1 MFLNGIFSSYAETG
15 QNDGNEVV
23 FLLDA
28 SNSMNAQDKN
38 RLAMDAI
45 RQMAY
50 SLPSDYRTGL
60 VAYNTEI
67 QVKSDALGG
76 KEDLEN
82 QMEEVAYTGYTN
94 AGEGLA
100 QAMELFSGGDGTS
113 RNIVMISDGEITMK
127 KKEDTEKSRIKF
139 VEAAQLAKEKGVK
152 VYIIAI
158 GTELQPK
165 MHIFDAAEM
174 TDGAIYWEGQSG
186 SLSQIIDQI
195 VFNRLQVPKRSAGT
209 TDGGGGSFR
218 IQLPGT
224 GASRIKIL
232 LTASGGISNVTADYT
247 AKDGNICSNSNF
259 AVVTIDGPYEEEVG
273 IQFDAPDTSKVK
285 A

>member
-158 GTELQPK
+158 GTELDVYKRQQLCQREPGY
-165 MHIFDAAEM
+165 AE
-174 TDGAIYWEGQSG
+174 G
-186 SLSQIIDQI
+186 
-195 VFNRLQVPKRSAGT
+195 
-209 TDGGGGSFR
+209 
-218 IQLPGT
+218 
-224 GASRIKIL
+224 
-232 LTASGGISNVTADYT
+232 
-247 AKDGNICSNSNF
+247 
-259 AVVTIDGPYEEEVG
+259 
-273 IQFDAPDTSKVK
+273 
-285 A
+285 

>member
-76 KEDLEN
+76 KECLEN

-94 AGEGLA
+94 AVSYTHL
-100 QAMELFSGGDGTS
+100 D
-113 RNIVMISDGEITMK
+113 
-127 KKEDTEKSRIKF
+127 
-139 VEAAQLAKEKGVK
+139 
-152 VYIIAI
+152 VYKRQI
-158 GTELQPK
+158 G
-165 MHIFDAAEM
+165 
-174 TDGAIYWEGQSG
+174 
-186 SLSQIIDQI
+186 
-195 VFNRLQVPKRSAGT
+195 
-209 TDGGGGSFR
+209 
-218 IQLPGT
+218 
-224 GASRIKIL
+224 
-232 LTASGGISNVTADYT
+232 
-247 AKDGNICSNSNF
+247 
-259 AVVTIDGPYEEEVG
+259 
-273 IQFDAPDTSKVK
+273 
-285 A
+285 